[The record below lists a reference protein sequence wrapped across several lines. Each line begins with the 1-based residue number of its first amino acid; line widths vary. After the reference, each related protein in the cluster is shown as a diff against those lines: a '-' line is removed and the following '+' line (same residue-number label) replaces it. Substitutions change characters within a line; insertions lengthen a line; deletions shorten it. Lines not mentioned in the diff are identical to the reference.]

1 MTNWIVSP
9 DESVIVV
16 LVVLFEV
23 VIVELV
29 MVEFFLLN
37 WFLFCSEASK
47 MVVSKTGASPFFGPK
62 VSRPNV
68 RATELPPIETAA
80 AEFEL
85 ANMSAMA
92 WVEFEMLEVSVK
104 VRSSFSKVDSR
115 DKVVSEL
122 KCSSLCW
129 KSRGGSP

>member
-1 MTNWIVSP
+1 MTHWIVSP

-16 LVVLFEV
+16 LVVLFDV

-37 WFLFCSEASK
+37 WFLFCSGASK
-47 MVVSKTGASPFFGPK
+47 MVVSKTRVSPFFWPK

-68 RATELPPIETAA
+68 PAIELPPIETAA
-80 AEFEL
+80 AEIEL
-85 ANMSAMA
+85 ANVPAIE
-92 WVEFEMLEVSVK
+92 WVEFDMLEVSVK